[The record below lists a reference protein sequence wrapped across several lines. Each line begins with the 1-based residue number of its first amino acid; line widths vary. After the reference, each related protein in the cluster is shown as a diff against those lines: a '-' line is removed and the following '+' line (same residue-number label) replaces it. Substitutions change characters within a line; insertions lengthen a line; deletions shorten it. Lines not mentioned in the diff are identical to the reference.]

1 MTSAETRTPPGE
13 TRPVSLDT
21 HASLDVGHVPY
32 ILSGV
37 LAVVA
42 TTAAGFSFFFPSL
55 LTGVEVGK
63 GNMRGTALAILVVGI
78 PVLADPT
85 LPDVA
90 SMSMVPVLLVLALV
104 TAVPFGWYLRNIGR
118 VS

>member
-13 TRPVSLDT
+13 TRLVSLDT

-42 TTAAGFSFFFPSL
+42 TTATGFSFFFPSQ
-55 LTGVEVGK
+55 
-63 GNMRGTALAILVVGI
+63 
-78 PVLADPT
+78 
-85 LPDVA
+85 
-90 SMSMVPVLLVLALV
+90 
-104 TAVPFGWYLRNIGR
+104 YLRNIGR